1 MAKLEIPIRGMH
13 CKSCEILVEESIK
26 EITGVHSV
34 HVSLKHGTATINYSG
49 AEPSQDQL
57 LKAVQNAGYEVGTQG
72 NIPWFSRNPNDYF
85 RLAAAGGILVVLY
98 LLAKSLGL
106 FSIAVGTGNGSMWVV
121 LLVGLVAGFSSCMA
135 LIGGLVLGISAR
147 HSELHPEATP
157 IQKFKPHL
165 FFNAGRIL
173 GYGLLGGLIGFLGS
187 AFQFSNTVLGIVTIL
202 VGIVMVFLGLK
213 LIEIFPALTHTTLT
227 LPKSVSRLFGI
238 KKETKEYSHK
248 GALIAGALTF
258 FLPCGFTQAMQLY
271 AMSTGSFT
279 EGALI
284 MSLFALGTAPGLL
297 GIGGLASIFKGQKA
311 RTFFMIAG
319 LAVIIL
325 GIFNITNA
333 SRLIS
338 WPSREPNTQEVQT
351 SGDYQ
356 EIRMTQDDSGYS
368 PSEFTIERGRP
379 VRWIITSTSQFTC
392 ASSLVMKDFNIRKSL
407 KLGENVIEFTPTKTG
422 RIPFSCSMGMYRGA
436 FTVTEGSNN
445 IQSIIDNATKTAGG
459 AKTPAENILKT
470 VYTTARDIQPNTF
483 KAKVGESTS
492 LEIEVKDDG
501 YGCMSSVTIPGLSD
515 QVEFLE
521 KGKTMTLN
529 FTPTVKGDYQ
539 ITCAMGV
546 PRGIIT
552 VE

>member
-1 MAKLEIPIRGMH
+1 MH
-13 CKSCEILVEESIK
+13 CKSCEILVEENIK
-26 EITGVHSV
+26 EIPGVHSV
-34 HVSLKHGTATINYSG
+34 QVSLKHGSATVNYSG
-49 AEPSQDQL
+49 EAPAQEEL
-57 LKAVQNAGYEVGTQG
+57 EKAIQNAGYEMGMQG
-72 NIPWFSRNPNDYF
+72 DIPWFSHDPNDYF
-85 RLAAAGGILVVLY
+85 RLAAAGGILVILY
-98 LLAKSLGL
+98 LIAKSLGL
-106 FSIAVGTGNGSMWVV
+106 FSIAVGTGNGSVWIV
-121 LLVGLVAGFSSCMA
+121 LFVGLVAGFSSCMA

-147 HSELHPEATP
+147 HSELHPEATTA
-157 IQKFKPHL
+157 QKFKPHL
-165 FFNAGRIL
+165 FFNVGRIL

-187 AFQFSNTVLGIVTIL
+187 AFQFSNSVLGIVTIL
-202 VGIVMVFLGLK
+202 VGVVMVFLGLK
-213 LIEIFPALTHTTLT
+213 LIEIFPALKYTTLT
-227 LPKSVSRLFGI
+227 LPKSVSRFFGI

-311 RTFFMIAG
+311 RTFFMVAG

-325 GIFNITNA
+325 GIYNITNA

-338 WPSREPNTQEVQT
+338 WPTREVDVQEIQTNLEYQEV
-351 SGDYQ
+351 
-356 EIRMTQDDSGYS
+356 RMTQNESGYS
-368 PSEFTIERGRP
+368 PSTFTVEAGKP

-407 KLGENVIEFTPTKTG
+407 KLGENIIEFTPTKTG
-422 RIPFSCSMGMYRGA
+422 TIPFSCSMGMYRGT
-436 FTVTEGSNN
+436 FNVTQGINN
-445 IQSIIDNATKTAGG
+445 IQSVIDNAQNATKVAQSP
-459 AKTPAENILKT
+459 AKNILKT
-470 VYTTARDIQPNTF
+470 TYTTVKDIQPNRF
-483 KAKVGESTS
+483 VAKVGESTN

-501 YGCMSSVTIPGLSD
+501 YGCMSTVTIPGLSD
-515 QVEFLE
+515 QVELLE
-521 KGKTMTLN
+521 KGKTMIIN
-529 FTPTVKGDYQ
+529 FTPTIKGDYL

-546 PRGIIT
+546 PRGVIT